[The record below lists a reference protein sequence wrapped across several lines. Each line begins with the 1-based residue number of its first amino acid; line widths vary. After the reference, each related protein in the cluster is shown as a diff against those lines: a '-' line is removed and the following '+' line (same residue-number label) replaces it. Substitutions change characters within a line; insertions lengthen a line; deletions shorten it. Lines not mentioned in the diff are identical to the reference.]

1 MELDVKFFFS
11 GKTSVNEKYI
21 IKMMEFFS
29 LIIYTEI
36 NAWYFK
42 YQASNALKIE
52 NPTYMNYY
60 FI

>member
-1 MELDVKFFFS
+1 MLIFFFQ
-11 GKTSVNEKYI
+11 EKPVSMKNI
-21 IKMMEFFS
+21 LLKWWSFFS

-36 NAWYFK
+36 NAWHFE

-60 FI
+60 FT